1 MVESQRY
8 RKREF
13 VKETA
18 CKVDYS
24 QVNQTRSVPRSGD
37 LKRKIQH
44 EQKQE
49 LCPRSRARVA
59 AAVVCRWNG
68 PRACWGCRT
77 EQGGLKTTVQVIW
90 KNC

>member
-18 CKVDYS
+18 RKVDYS

-37 LKRKIQH
+37 LKRKIQC

-59 AAVVCRWNG
+59 AAVVCR
-68 PRACWGCRT
+68 
-77 EQGGLKTTVQVIW
+77 
-90 KNC
+90 